1 MYYLTDL
8 LAAGCINALM
18 VVGLNLQYGY
28 AGILNVAYYT
38 YVAVGAYI
46 AAVTTLG
53 PSTTPNVMWILGWH
67 LPWYLGILAG
77 GFAAAAMGAVTFSF
91 TISRLRS
98 DYVAIVTIAAAFII
112 WNIINQAGGLFGGA
126 SGVFGVPLVTGHS
139 TVSIVQYALVI
150 FGIAGSVLILVVIL
164 SRRIFRSPYGRLLR
178 AIREDEHVVAAF
190 GRHVWRANLWVFIV
204 GCFIAGIAGGIFVFY
219 LSAFS
224 PLAFLPL
231 ESFFL
236 LSALIIGGS
245 GNYWGA
251 VLGAFTVIEGLNELS
266 RFAPSFGDPAA
277 VGAIRVIIIGVVM
290 LLVLRF
296 RPEGLIPE
304 RWLHWY
310 GAKRRGL
317 AFLKRGAR

>member
-1 MYYLTDL
+1 MYYLADM
-8 LAAGCINALM
+8 LAAGCINAVM

-46 AAVTTLG
+46 AAVTTMG
-53 PSTTPNVMWILGWH
+53 PSTTPYITWILGWH

-77 GFAAAAMGAVTFSF
+77 GVAAAVLGAVTFSF

-98 DYVAIVTIAAAFII
+98 DYVAIVTIAAAYII
-112 WNIINQAGGLFGGA
+112 WTIINTAGGLFGGA
-126 SGVFGVPLVTGHS
+126 GGVFGVPYVTGHA
-139 TVSIVQYALVI
+139 TLSIVQYALII
-150 FGIAGSVLILVVIL
+150 FGIAGAVLILVGIL

-190 GRHVWRANLWVFIV
+190 GRNVWRANLWVFIV

-219 LSAFS
+219 LTAFS
-224 PLAFLPL
+224 PLAFLPP

-251 VLGAFTVIEGLNELS
+251 VLGAFTVVEGLNELS

-277 VGAIRVIIIGVVM
+277 VGAIRLIIVGVVL
-290 LLVLRF
+290 LLVLRY

-310 GAKRRGL
+310 GSKTRGL
-317 AFLKRGAR
+317 AFPKRGAR